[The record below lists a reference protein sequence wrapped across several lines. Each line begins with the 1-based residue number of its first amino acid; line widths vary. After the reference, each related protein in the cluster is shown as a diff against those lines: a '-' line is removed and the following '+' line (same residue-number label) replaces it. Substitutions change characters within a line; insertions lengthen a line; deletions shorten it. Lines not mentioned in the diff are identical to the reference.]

1 MENLYIAIIFVI
13 VGIIG
18 YFIGKN
24 SAARESE
31 LKQSKLQ
38 LQFANLEKDKLK
50 FQHINETLLSEITQ
64 LKKAYTEQI
73 ELTNHLQ
80 EKLVVEYQ
88 KTAVLQEKQKNLE
101 NAIVTQKKDLLDA
114 RERFSKEFELVAN
127 KILEEKTERFTAQ
140 NNKKLGEILEPF
152 SSRIREFKEEVAKSS
167 YTNTKERTEL
177 KEQIKHLA
185 QLNLTMQKE
194 TKNLS
199 KALRQD
205 SKAQGNWGEVI
216 LERVLE
222 KSGLEKGREYFTQ
235 ETYREL
241 DDSKMMRPDV
251 VVRLPD
257 DRNIIIDSKVSLT
270 AYTQLIN
277 AESDEVRALALK
289 AHLKSIKNHITGL
302 AAKNYQF
309 ASGLETPDF
318 VLLFLPIES
327 SFSIATQ
334 ADNELFNFAWNRKIV
349 IVSPSTLL
357 ATLRTISSVWKN
369 EYQNKNAKEIAER
382 AGKLYDKFVGFV
394 ADMEKLNKQLRGVD
408 EAYQSAFNKLSSGKG
423 NLIGMVQKV
432 VDLGVKTKKKL
443 PPNLLDNT

>member
-1 MENLYIAIIFVI
+1 MEIASIII
-13 VGIIG
+13 VFIIG
-18 YFIGKN
+18 GVIGLLIGK
-24 SAARESE
+24 SKASKESE
-31 LKQSKLQ
+31 LKQSNLQ
-38 LQFANLEKDKLK
+38 LQFSIQEKEKLK
-50 FQHINETLLSEITQ
+50 FQHSNETLRDEITQ
-64 LKKAYTEQI
+64 LKTTYIDQK
-73 ELTNHLQ
+73 ELANQLQ
-80 EKLVVEYQ
+80 DKLVVEYQ
-88 KTAVLQEKQKNLE
+88 KTAVLHEKQKNLE
-101 NAIVTQKKDLLDA
+101 DAIVTQKKDLLDA
-114 RERFSKEFELVAN
+114 RERFSKEFELIAN
-127 KILEEKTERFTAQ
+127 KILEEKTERFTVQ

-152 SSRIREFKEEVAKSS
+152 STRIREFKEEVAKSS

-199 KALRQD
+199 TALRQD

-222 KSGLEKGREYFTQ
+222 SSGLEKGREYFTQ
-235 ETYREL
+235 ETFREL

-277 AESDEVRALALK
+277 AESDEVRDLALK

-302 AAKNYQF
+302 ASKNYQF

-334 ADNELFNFAWNRKIV
+334 ADNDLFNFAWSRKIV

-394 ADMEKLNKQLRGVD
+394 TDMEKLNKQLRGAD
-408 EAYQSAFNKLSSGKG
+408 EAYHSAFNKLSSGKG
-423 NLIGMVQKV
+423 NLISMAQKV
-432 VDLGVKTKKKL
+432 VDLGVKTKKQL
-443 PPNLLDNT
+443 PDSLLGG